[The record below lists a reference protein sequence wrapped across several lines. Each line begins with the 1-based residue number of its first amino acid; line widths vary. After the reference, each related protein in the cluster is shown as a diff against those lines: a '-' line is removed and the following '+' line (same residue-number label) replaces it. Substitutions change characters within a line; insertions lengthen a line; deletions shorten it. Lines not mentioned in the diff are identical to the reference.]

1 MNLEIKY
8 NEDLK
13 EHLVLLNGEIVGKTE
28 AYFNKDKGFHV
39 YFNNEIINLS
49 IDNSIKD
56 FFNFNITSF
65 NFGLDTKEFQYLN
78 WVKNDDYN
86 VFFQQEMNCSLILLP
101 QFLEWDKP
109 FSILHF
115 LQELELSLKK
125 DNIVADFSDDLIYEG
140 ILITFN
146 IYPEKSIFQEYNRI
160 LKLVNN
166 KCSEIFYNL
175 KENNLN
181 NELLSVF
188 SFPQE
193 IKQACEQYLIYFS
206 KFLQDL
212 GIEVVSK
219 IDSQTKT
226 TFFTVIPLDSGE
238 ALINI
243 KKLLDIYLS
252 IPQTNDLETYSL
264 NYNDVSVQQLMAN
277 VYHLKSQLIL
287 ANSIIQNKD
296 ATIESLKLTTLHQNL
311 IIDSK
316 KSSNEEKAIDGLV
329 TIGEF
334 EWKGLKVNLAEV
346 FRRLKRK
353 FTK

>member
-1 MNLEIKY
+1 MCIHPN
-8 NEDLK
+8 
-13 EHLVLLNGEIVGKTE
+13 
-28 AYFNKDKGFHV
+28 
-39 YFNNEIINLS
+39 
-49 IDNSIKD
+49 
-56 FFNFNITSF
+56 
-65 NFGLDTKEFQYLN
+65 
-78 WVKNDDYN
+78 
-86 VFFQQEMNCSLILLP
+86 
-101 QFLEWDKP
+101 FLEWDKP

-115 LQELELSLKK
+115 LQNLHLSLKK
-125 DNIVADFSDDLIYEG
+125 DNIETNSFDNLIEEG
-140 ILITFN
+140 VIITFN
-146 IYPEKSIFQEYNRI
+146 IDTEKSIFFEYNRI
-160 LKLVNN
+160 LIYLNDVV
-166 KCSEIFYNL
+166 CQIFSRL
-175 KENNLN
+175 EKSKHD
-181 NELLSVF
+181 NELFSIF

-316 KSSNEEKAIDGLV
+316 KSTNEEKAIDGLV